1 MALFNRIV
9 VGTDG
14 SESAA
19 EAVRQ
24 AVELAGLTG
33 ARLDVV
39 SAYEPVPNR
48 RVESEVAQA
57 PGDVAHEFGP
67 REEATFALDSAVGAA
82 TAAGIGLSPGHFQFS
97 DHGLISILSGPD
109 TTWHRFCAYRFIPAR
124 TVKRSGCGCGGPPE
138 RPTDPIARLIDV
150 LPRR

>member
-82 TAAGIGLSPGHFQFS
+82 TAAGIEVTPHAMDGDPADAILDVAEKVGADLIMVGNKGMTGARRFLLGSVPNKVSHHSPCS
-97 DHGLISILSGPD
+97 VII
-109 TTWHRFCAYRFIPAR
+109 AR
-124 TVKRSGCGCGGPPE
+124 T
-138 RPTDPIARLIDV
+138 T
-150 LPRR
+150 

>member
-82 TAAGIGLSPGHFQFS
+82 TAAGVEVTPHAMDGDPADAILDVAEKVGADLIMVGNKGMTGARRFLLGSVPNKVSHHSPCS
-97 DHGLISILSGPD
+97 VIIAK
-109 TTWHRFCAYRFIPAR
+109 TT
-124 TVKRSGCGCGGPPE
+124 
-138 RPTDPIARLIDV
+138 
-150 LPRR
+150 

>member
-82 TAAGIGLSPGHFQFS
+82 TAAGIEVTPHAMDGDPADAILDVAEKVGADLIMVGNKGMTGARRFLLGSVPNKVSLHSPCS
-97 DHGLISILSGPD
+97 VIIAK
-109 TTWHRFCAYRFIPAR
+109 TT
-124 TVKRSGCGCGGPPE
+124 
-138 RPTDPIARLIDV
+138 
-150 LPRR
+150 

>member
-82 TAAGIGLSPGHFQFS
+82 TAAGVEVTPHAMDGDPADAILDVAEKVGADLIMVGNKGMTGAPRFLLGSVPNKVSHHSPCS
-97 DHGLISILSGPD
+97 VIIAK
-109 TTWHRFCAYRFIPAR
+109 TT
-124 TVKRSGCGCGGPPE
+124 
-138 RPTDPIARLIDV
+138 
-150 LPRR
+150 

>member
-82 TAAGIGLSPGHFQFS
+82 TAAGVEVTPHAMDGDPADAILDVAEKVGA
-97 DHGLISILSGPD
+97 DLIMVGNKGM
-109 TTWHRFCAYRFIPAR
+109 TGARRFLLGSVPNKVSHHLPCSVIIAR
-124 TVKRSGCGCGGPPE
+124 T
-138 RPTDPIARLIDV
+138 T
-150 LPRR
+150 

>member
-48 RVESEVAQA
+48 QVESEVAQA

-82 TAAGIGLSPGHFQFS
+82 TAAGIEVTPHAMDGDPADAILDVAEKVGADLIMVGNKGMTGARRFLLGSVPNKVSHHSPCS
-97 DHGLISILSGPD
+97 VIIAK
-109 TTWHRFCAYRFIPAR
+109 TT
-124 TVKRSGCGCGGPPE
+124 
-138 RPTDPIARLIDV
+138 
-150 LPRR
+150 

>member
-48 RVESEVAQA
+48 QVESEVAQA

-82 TAAGIGLSPGHFQFS
+82 TAAGIEVTPHAMDGDPADAILDVAEKVGADLIMVGNKGMTGAPRFLLGSVPNKVSHHSPCS
-97 DHGLISILSGPD
+97 VIIAK
-109 TTWHRFCAYRFIPAR
+109 TT
-124 TVKRSGCGCGGPPE
+124 
-138 RPTDPIARLIDV
+138 
-150 LPRR
+150 

>member
-82 TAAGIGLSPGHFQFS
+82 TAAGIEVTPHAMDGDPADAILDVAEKVGADLIVVGNKGMTGARRFLLGLVPNKVSHHSPCS
-97 DHGLISILSGPD
+97 VIIAK
-109 TTWHRFCAYRFIPAR
+109 TT
-124 TVKRSGCGCGGPPE
+124 
-138 RPTDPIARLIDV
+138 
-150 LPRR
+150 

>member
-82 TAAGIGLSPGHFQFS
+82 TAAGVEVTPHAMDVDPADAILDVAEKVGADLIMVGNKGMTGARRFLLGSVPNKVSHHSPCS
-97 DHGLISILSGPD
+97 VII
-109 TTWHRFCAYRFIPAR
+109 AR
-124 TVKRSGCGCGGPPE
+124 T
-138 RPTDPIARLIDV
+138 T
-150 LPRR
+150 

>member
-39 SAYEPVPNR
+39 SAYEPVTNR

-82 TAAGIGLSPGHFQFS
+82 TAAGVEVTPHAMDGDPADAILDVAEKVGADLIMVGNKGMTGARRFLLGSVPNKVSHHSPCS
-97 DHGLISILSGPD
+97 VII
-109 TTWHRFCAYRFIPAR
+109 AR
-124 TVKRSGCGCGGPPE
+124 T
-138 RPTDPIARLIDV
+138 T
-150 LPRR
+150 